1 MVLPN
6 PKSLA
11 KKQEEEKEKEEHIE
25 LQSILRFTQRRQK
38 ILWVLHP
45 VESGQITQINL
56 NSYIQCSKNE
66 FICYELFSI
75 PWLKIY

>member
-11 KKQEEEKEKEEHIE
+11 KKQEEEKEEEEHIQ